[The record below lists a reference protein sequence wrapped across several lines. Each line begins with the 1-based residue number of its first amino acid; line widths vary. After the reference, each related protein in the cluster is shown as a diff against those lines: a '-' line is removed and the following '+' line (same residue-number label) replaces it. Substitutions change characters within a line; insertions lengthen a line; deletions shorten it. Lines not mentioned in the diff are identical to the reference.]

1 MDFKRRN
8 NVDVNPGMSSM
19 TDLVFLMLIF
29 FILLATQVST
39 GLNVNLPK
47 AKGSTGQSSSVTV
60 GIDPESNFFI
70 GNDPIAREEL
80 ETKLIALFDGREP
93 DKKVIVLKADEM
105 APTGATI
112 GVVGLAKVNEWK
124 IVVQTKN
131 EK

>member
-1 MDFKRRN
+1 MDFKSRN
-8 NVDVNPGMSSM
+8 TVDANGGMSSM

-47 AKGSTGQSSSVTV
+47 AQGSTGKSSSVTV
-60 GIDPESNFFI
+60 GIDPESNFYI
-70 GNDPIAREEL
+70 GNEPIAREEL
-80 ETKLIALFDGREP
+80 EVKLQALLSDKEP
-93 DKKVIVLKADEM
+93 DKRVIVLKADEM

-112 GVVGLAKVNEWK
+112 GVVGMAKINEWK

-131 EK
+131 AK

>member
-1 MDFKRRN
+1 M
-8 NVDVNPGMSSM
+8 
-19 TDLVFLMLIF
+19 
-29 FILLATQVST
+29 
-39 GLNVNLPK
+39 
-47 AKGSTGQSSSVTV
+47 
-60 GIDPESNFFI
+60 
-70 GNDPIAREEL
+70 AREEL
-80 ETKLIALFDGREP
+80 EGKLQALFDGREP